1 MRMLPDKSL
10 KPRRLGRPPRVT
22 AAQIADAALAIGL
35 DRATVRNVAERLG
48 MSVPGLYHHVRTRE
62 ELLAMAAAHSL
73 GTLALPAHE
82 GQPLED
88 WLISY
93 ARFVYDALLAQP
105 ELVGQILAGTVHTL
119 RLAQHIERFLEVLT
133 GSGRTVA
140 DAYDDYALL
149 MAAVTGGAASAI
161 GRAASF
167 DAGHPT
173 LVDLRRAAKALGG
186 DDAPLVQELLRRR
199 RREPDP
205 FDVVRVAIGSIVEC
219 VAGGTRPVTPRAQ
232 RGRSPRVTRDLGP
245 RS

>member
-1 MRMLPDKSL
+1 MRMLPDKSSA
-10 KPRRLGRPPRVT
+10 PRRLGRPPRVT

-35 DRATVRNVAERLG
+35 DRATIRNVAERLG

-73 GTLALPAHE
+73 GTLALPENE
-82 GQPLED
+82 GQALED
-88 WLISY
+88 WLTSY

-105 ELVGQILAGTVHTL
+105 ELIGQILAGTVNTL

-133 GSGRTVA
+133 GHGRA
-140 DAYDDYALL
+140 LPDAYDDYALL

-161 GRAASF
+161 GRAASI

-173 LVDLRRAAKALGG
+173 LVDLRRAAKALGP
-186 DDAPLVQELLRRR
+186 DDTTLVQELLRRR

-205 FDVVRVAIGSIVEC
+205 FDVVRVAIHS
-219 VAGGTRPVTPRAQ
+219 VAGG
-232 RGRSPRVTRDLGP
+232 
-245 RS
+245 

>member
-1 MRMLPDKSL
+1 MRMLSDKSSA
-10 KPRRLGRPPRVT
+10 PRRLGRPPRVT

-73 GTLALPAHE
+73 GTLALPQNE

-88 WLISY
+88 WLTSY

-105 ELVGQILAGTVHTL
+105 ELIGQILAGTVNTL

-133 GSGRTVA
+133 GHGRA
-140 DAYDDYALL
+140 LPDAYDDYALL

-161 GRAASF
+161 GRAASI

-173 LVDLRRAAKALGG
+173 LVDLRRAAKALGP
-186 DDAPLVQELLRRR
+186 DDTTLVHQLLRRR

-205 FDVVRVAIGSIVEC
+205 FDIVRVAIHSI
-219 VAGGTRPVTPRAQ
+219 AGG
-232 RGRSPRVTRDLGP
+232 
-245 RS
+245 

>member
-1 MRMLPDKSL
+1 MRMLSDKSPA
-10 KPRRLGRPPRVT
+10 PRRLGRPPRVT

-73 GTLALPAHE
+73 GTLALPENE

-88 WLISY
+88 WLTSY

-105 ELVGQILAGTVHTL
+105 ELIGQILAGTVNTL

-133 GSGRTVA
+133 GHGRA
-140 DAYDDYALL
+140 LPDAYDDCALL

-161 GRAASF
+161 GRAASI

-173 LVDLRRAAKALGG
+173 LVDLRRAAKALGP
-186 DDAPLVQELLRRR
+186 DDTTLVQELLRRR

-205 FDVVRVAIGSIVEC
+205 FDVVRVAIHSI
-219 VAGGTRPVTPRAQ
+219 AGG
-232 RGRSPRVTRDLGP
+232 
-245 RS
+245 

>member
-1 MRMLPDKSL
+1 MLSDKSSA
-10 KPRRLGRPPRVT
+10 PRRLGRPPRVT

-73 GTLALPAHE
+73 GTLALPENE
-82 GQPLED
+82 GQSLED
-88 WLISY
+88 WLTSY

-105 ELVGQILAGTVHTL
+105 ELIGQILAGTVNTL

-133 GSGRTVA
+133 GHGRA
-140 DAYDDYALL
+140 LPDAYDDYALL

-161 GRAASF
+161 GRAASI
-167 DAGHPT
+167 DAGHST
-173 LVDLRRAAKALGG
+173 LVDLRRAAKALGP
-186 DDAPLVQELLRRR
+186 DDTTLVHELLRRR

-205 FDVVRVAIGSIVEC
+205 FDVVRVAIHTI
-219 VAGGTRPVTPRAQ
+219 AGG
-232 RGRSPRVTRDLGP
+232 
-245 RS
+245 

>member
-1 MRMLPDKSL
+1 MRMLPDKSSA
-10 KPRRLGRPPRVT
+10 PRRLGRPPRVT

-73 GTLALPAHE
+73 GTLALPENE
-82 GQPLED
+82 GQSLED
-88 WLISY
+88 WLTSY

-105 ELVGQILAGTVHTL
+105 ELIGQILAGTVNTL

-133 GSGRTVA
+133 GHGRA
-140 DAYDDYALL
+140 LPDAYDDYALL

-161 GRAASF
+161 GRAASI

-173 LVDLRRAAKALGG
+173 LVDLRRAAKALGP
-186 DDAPLVQELLRRR
+186 DDTTLVHQLLRRR

-205 FDVVRVAIGSIVEC
+205 FDIVRVAIHSI
-219 VAGGTRPVTPRAQ
+219 AGG
-232 RGRSPRVTRDLGP
+232 
-245 RS
+245 

>member
-1 MRMLPDKSL
+1 MLSDKSSAR
-10 KPRRLGRPPRVT
+10 RRLGRPPRVT

-35 DRATVRNVAERLG
+35 DQATVRNVAERLG

-73 GTLALPAHE
+73 GTLALPQNE

-88 WLISY
+88 WLTSY

-105 ELVGQILAGTVHTL
+105 ELIGQILAGTVNTL

-133 GSGRTVA
+133 GHGRA
-140 DAYDDYALL
+140 LPDAYDDYALL

-161 GRAASF
+161 GRAASI

-173 LVDLRRAAKALGG
+173 LVDLRRAAKALGP
-186 DDAPLVQELLRRR
+186 DDTTLVHELLRRR

-205 FDVVRVAIGSIVEC
+205 FDIVRVAIHSI
-219 VAGGTRPVTPRAQ
+219 AGG
-232 RGRSPRVTRDLGP
+232 
-245 RS
+245 